1 MPMRG
6 LSCRFRYTISQR
18 NLGKQMGNFFHTMR
32 QIQRDKEQLDRNV
45 IQALFS
51 LPVFWLFSML
61 LAAGLG
67 MGALVASAEL
77 HKRQRH
83 LSVPVAYTHHASAE
97 LRRRQWY
104 DEDDNLHVVGSI
116 RTAEGKQLN
125 LDCRNLADPLCRYD
139 ENIWQ
144 GEETLPV
151 QSLTQAHWLNY
162 HVITELA
169 YTQDGSERFYRAAF
183 SPQEETENWRLY
195 ARLWTRAATV
205 AGAGWL
211 GLSIAWYRRARRRKK
226 A

>member
-1 MPMRG
+1 
-6 LSCRFRYTISQR
+6 
-18 NLGKQMGNFFHTMR
+18 MGNFFHTIRRMHQER
-32 QIQRDKEQLDRNV
+32 ERLNRDFAKTW
-45 IQALFS
+45 FS
-51 LPVFWLFSML
+51 LPGLWLSGML

-67 MGALVASAEL
+67 MGALVTSAEW

-169 YTQDGSERFYRAAF
+169 YTQDGSERFYRAVF

>member
-1 MPMRG
+1 
-6 LSCRFRYTISQR
+6 
-18 NLGKQMGNFFHTMR
+18 
-32 QIQRDKEQLDRNV
+32 
-45 IQALFS
+45 
-51 LPVFWLFSML
+51 ML

-151 QSLTQAHWLNY
+151 QSLTQAHWLSY

-169 YTQDGSERFYRAAF
+169 YTKDGSERLYRAVF

-205 AGAGWL
+205 AGTGWL
-211 GLSIAWYRRARRRKK
+211 GLSIAWYRRARRRRKIQQK
-226 A
+226 AT

>member
-1 MPMRG
+1 
-6 LSCRFRYTISQR
+6 
-18 NLGKQMGNFFHTMR
+18 MGNFFHTIRRMHQER
-32 QIQRDKEQLDRNV
+32 ERLNRDFAK
-45 IQALFS
+45 AWFS
-51 LPVFWLFSML
+51 LPGLWLSGML

-67 MGALVASAEL
+67 MGALVTSAEW

-83 LSVPVAYTHHASAE
+83 LSVPVAYTHHAAAE
-97 LRRRQWY
+97 LRRRQWEKGH
-104 DEDDNLHVVGSI
+104 DAALHVAGSI
-116 RTAEGKQLN
+116 RTAEGQQLN

-144 GEETLPV
+144 VEEKLPV
-151 QSLTQAHWLNY
+151 RNITQAHWLGY

-169 YTQDGSERFYRAAF
+169 YTKDGSERQYRAAF

-195 ARLWTRAATV
+195 ASLWTHAATV

-226 A
+226 ARQKAT

>member
-1 MPMRG
+1 
-6 LSCRFRYTISQR
+6 
-18 NLGKQMGNFFHTMR
+18 MR
-32 QIQRDKEQLDRNV
+32 QLQREKEQLDRNV
-45 IQALFS
+45 MQALFS

-67 MGALVASAEL
+67 MGALVTSAEL

-83 LSVPVAYTHHASAE
+83 SDAE
-97 LRRRQWY
+97 LRRRQWEKGH
-104 DEDDNLHVVGSI
+104 DAALHVVGRI
-116 RTAEGKQLN
+116 RTAEGQQLN

-144 GEETLPV
+144 DEEKLPV
-151 QSLTQAHWLNY
+151 RNITQAHWLNY

-169 YTQDGSERFYRAAF
+169 YTKDGSERLYRAAF

-195 ARLWTRAATV
+195 ARLWARAVTV

-226 A
+226 ARQKAT

>member
-1 MPMRG
+1 
-6 LSCRFRYTISQR
+6 
-18 NLGKQMGNFFHTMR
+18 
-32 QIQRDKEQLDRNV
+32 
-45 IQALFS
+45 
-51 LPVFWLFSML
+51 ML

-77 HKRQRH
+77 HKRQWQ
-83 LSVPVAYTHHASAE
+83 LGVPVAYTHHAAAE

-104 DEDDNLHVVGSI
+104 DDDDNLHVVGSI

-125 LDCRNLADPLCRYD
+125 LDCRNLADPLCQYD

-144 GEETLPV
+144 REESLLV

-169 YTQDGSERFYRAAF
+169 YTKDGSERLYRAAF

-211 GLSIAWYRRARRRKK
+211 GLSIAWYRRAMRRKK
-226 A
+226 AQQKAT

>member
-1 MPMRG
+1 MHQERER
-6 LSCRFRYTISQR
+6 L
-18 NLGKQMGNFFHTMR
+18 N
-32 QIQRDKEQLDRNV
+32 RDFAKTW
-45 IQALFS
+45 FS
-51 LPVFWLFSML
+51 LPGLWLSGML

-67 MGALVASAEL
+67 MGALVTSAEW

-169 YTQDGSERFYRAAF
+169 YTQDGSERFYRAVF

>member
-1 MPMRG
+1 
-6 LSCRFRYTISQR
+6 
-18 NLGKQMGNFFHTMR
+18 
-32 QIQRDKEQLDRNV
+32 
-45 IQALFS
+45 
-51 LPVFWLFSML
+51 ML

-139 ENIWQ
+139 GNIWQ

-169 YTQDGSERFYRAAF
+169 YTQDGSERFYRAVF

-226 A
+226 ARQKAT

>member
-1 MPMRG
+1 
-6 LSCRFRYTISQR
+6 
-18 NLGKQMGNFFHTMR
+18 MGNFFHTIRRMHQER
-32 QIQRDKEQLDRNV
+32 ERLNRDFAK
-45 IQALFS
+45 AWFS
-51 LPVFWLFSML
+51 LPGLWLSGML

-67 MGALVASAEL
+67 MGALVTSAEW

-116 RTAEGKQLN
+116 RTAEGQQLN

-169 YTQDGSERFYRAAF
+169 YTQDGSERFYRAVF

>member
-104 DEDDNLHVVGSI
+104 DEDDNL
-116 RTAEGKQLN
+116 
-125 LDCRNLADPLCRYD
+125 
-139 ENIWQ
+139 WQ
-144 GEETLPV
+144 GEETLTV
-151 QSLTQAHWLNY
+151 QSLTQAHWLSY

-169 YTQDGSERFYRAAF
+169 YTKDGSERLYRAVF

-226 A
+226 ARQKAT

>member
-1 MPMRG
+1 MHQERER
-6 LSCRFRYTISQR
+6 L
-18 NLGKQMGNFFHTMR
+18 N
-32 QIQRDKEQLDRNV
+32 RDFAKTW
-45 IQALFS
+45 FS
-51 LPVFWLFSML
+51 LPGLWLSGML

-67 MGALVASAEL
+67 MGALVTSADW

-169 YTQDGSERFYRAAF
+169 YTQDGSERFYRAVF

-205 AGAGWL
+205 AGTGWL

>member
-1 MPMRG
+1 MHQERER
-6 LSCRFRYTISQR
+6 L
-18 NLGKQMGNFFHTMR
+18 N
-32 QIQRDKEQLDRNV
+32 RDFAKTW
-45 IQALFS
+45 FS
-51 LPVFWLFSML
+51 LPGLWLSGML

-169 YTQDGSERFYRAAF
+169 YTQDGSERFYRAVF

>member
-1 MPMRG
+1 
-6 LSCRFRYTISQR
+6 
-18 NLGKQMGNFFHTMR
+18 MGNFFHTIRRMHQER
-32 QIQRDKEQLDRNV
+32 ERLNRDLAK
-45 IQALFS
+45 AWFS
-51 LPVFWLFSML
+51 LPGLWLIGML

-151 QSLTQAHWLNY
+151 QSLTQAHWLSY

-169 YTQDGSERFYRAAF
+169 YTKDGSERLYRAAF
-183 SPQEETENWRLY
+183 SPQEETENWQLY

-211 GLSIAWYRRARRRKK
+211 GLSIAWYRRARWRRKIQQK
-226 A
+226 AT